1 MLFLRST
8 AQSVHIHKIAPRKL
22 RLASFAIQGHA
33 LQQGILNAV
42 QKETAEEHHSMETA
56 TAMLSAAIVGTAATI
71 NNSSAPVSPCPSTYS
86 QSNMCVLFICLPCNG
101 SNFFKQLDY
110 VRNLI
115 ISQAGNLNF
124 HYIIPS
130 DRRLRDTGS
139 RPRSPSH
146 VFEWLRCS
154 NSSQWCQRK
163 GLWNRLPL
171 GVSSFDIA

>member
-1 MLFLRST
+1 MLCGRRLQRNTTLWKLLLRCSLPRSWGLLLRST
-8 AQSVHIHKIAPRKL
+8 IHLPQSVHAQAHTLK
-22 RLASFAIQGHA
+22 
-33 LQQGILNAV
+33 V
-42 QKETAEEHHSMETA
+42 T
-56 TAMLSAAIVGTAATI
+56 
-71 NNSSAPVSPCPSTYS
+71 
-86 QSNMCVLFICLPCNG
+86 CVFSLFCLPCNG

-115 ISQAGNLNF
+115 ISQAGSLNF

-130 DRRLRDTGS
+130 DRRLCDTGS
-139 RPRSPSH
+139 RHRSTSH
-146 VFEWLRCS
+146 VFEWFRCS